1 VQEKALKLCRVVQ
14 EGIKKKVPVD
24 LYSGF
29 RAISIDVV
37 TDYAFDDCWNQLDR
51 PDLGAWFSEF
61 VKSTGAVL
69 WVFQQVPLLQKILTA
84 LPPEISRKLNP
95 DVAQML
101 DIRMVRPLS
110 NLLRVGLDY
119 LTQFPSRDPPALS
132 GRSRRG

>member
-14 EGIKKKVPVD
+14 EGIDKKVPVD

-51 PDLGAWFSEF
+51 DDLGAWFSEF

-69 WVFQQVPLLQKILTA
+69 WVFQQVPLLQKILSA

-101 DIRMVRPLS
+101 DIRMVRPSS
-110 NLLRVGLDY
+110 NLLRHG
-119 LTQFPSRDPPALS
+119 P
-132 GRSRRG
+132 